1 MLGNEIDRKRLKQL
15 DELLEKLGVTCG
27 RMGLLDEA
35 LIHSSWAAE
44 NPGISD
50 NERLEFFGDAVLKF
64 VVSEYLLE
72 RFPNYNEGQLTEIRA
87 VLVSSKTLGEVGI
100 AMNLGKYIK
109 VGRRV
114 SMRPSIVARSMEAIL
129 GAIYLDSGLIQVQ
142 NLIIRLFGS
151 QATSVDRDA
160 SKENYKAQL
169 QELTQSRAQGI
180 PVYEVTATEGPAH
193 DPMFTVTV
201 SVEGNVIASGKGQSK
216 KAAEQVAAKEAFA
229 KLAPEAISTGS

>member
-44 NPGISD
+44 NPGVSD

-87 VLVSSKTLGEVGI
+87 VLVSSKTLGEVGLTF
-100 AMNLGKYIK
+100 NLGKYIK

-114 SMRPSIVARSMEAIL
+114 SMRPSIVSRSMEAIL

-151 QATSVDRDA
+151 QATTVDRDA

-180 PVYEVTATEGPAH
+180 PIYEVASVEGPAH

-201 SVEGNVIASGKGQSK
+201 AVEGNVIATGKGQSK
-216 KAAEQVAAKEAFA
+216 KAAEQIAAREAFA
-229 KLAPEAISTGS
+229 KLAPEAIQVN